1 MGERILVDTDIF
13 IDYYKSRLDL
23 PLGNIYFISV
33 ISLYEYIR
41 GTKNPQLAKKLLE
54 ESFTIIPLTNSILVK
69 ASEIWRNLR
78 KKAMI
83 IDDRDLI
90 IGTTAIVFD
99 LKLLT
104 KNVKHF
110 SRLKDYGLE
119 FYYL

>member
-69 ASEIWRNLR
+69 ASEIWRDLR

>member
-69 ASEIWRNLR
+69 ASEIWRDLR

-104 KNVKHF
+104 KNIKHF